1 MIVETLSRYSP
12 KMGGQT
18 AFEIVIDGKVSMRE
32 RHGLRATEEKN
43 ANLTETQG

>member
-1 MIVETLSRYSP
+1 
-12 KMGGQT
+12 
-18 AFEIVIDGKVSMRE
+18 VSMRE

>member
-1 MIVETLSRYSP
+1 MHPSHEAIIDRIIHN
-12 KMGGQT
+12 

-32 RHGLRATEEKN
+32 RHGLKATEEKN